1 MTSPAGA
8 GAPPA
13 DDLVSLYA
21 YNSWANARV
30 LATLAAMPDADYV
43 KEQGGG
49 WPSLRATFVH
59 IAGATDAWA
68 ERFAGRE
75 TTRLAT
81 VEELPRLEDAA
92 RLLLAAE
99 EKHRVLLP
107 TYTPERLAGPFTWK
121 NLKGESKT
129 ARFGIVVRHVV
140 NHQTYHRGQ
149 IAAMARRLGHAPKS
163 TDMVFWG
170 IELESRP

>member
-1 MTSPAGA
+1 MTATS
-8 GAPPA
+8 PA

-21 YNSWANARV
+21 FNSWANARV
-30 LATLAAMPDADYV
+30 LESLRALSEADYA

-68 ERFAGRE
+68 ERFSGRE

-81 VEELPRLEDAA
+81 IEELPGLEDAA
-92 RLLLAAE
+92 RVLLAAE
-99 EKHRVLLP
+99 EKHARLLP
-107 TYTPERLAGPFTWK
+107 TYDAPRLAGPFTWR
-121 NLKGESKT
+121 NLKGETKT
-129 ARFGIVVRHVV
+129 APFWVVVRHVV

-149 IAAMARRLGHAPKS
+149 ISAMVRRLGHAPKS
-163 TDMVFWG
+163 TDMVVWG
-170 IELESRP
+170 IEISPRG

>member
-1 MTSPAGA
+1 MT
-8 GAPPA
+8 APSPA

-30 LATLAAMPDADYV
+30 LETLRALPEADYV

-59 IAGATDAWA
+59 LAGATDAWA
-68 ERFAGRE
+68 ERFSGRE
-75 TTRLAT
+75 ATRLAT
-81 VEELPRLEDAA
+81 VEELPGLEDAA

-99 EKHRVLLP
+99 EKHGRLLP
-107 TYTPERLAGPFTWK
+107 ALTPARLAGPFTWK
-121 NLKGESKT
+121 NLKGEAKT
-129 ARFGIVVRHVV
+129 APFWVVVRHVV

-149 IAAMARRLGHAPKS
+149 ISAMVRRLGHAPKS
-163 TDMVFWG
+163 TDMVVWG
-170 IELESRP
+170 IEVAAR

>member
-1 MTSPAGA
+1 VTF
-8 GAPPA
+8 PPA
-13 DDLVSLYA
+13 DDLASLYA

-30 LATLAAMPDADYV
+30 LETLRALPEGDYV

-68 ERFAGRE
+68 ERFSGRDA
-75 TTRLAT
+75 TRLAT

-92 RLLLAAE
+92 RVLLAAE
-99 EKHRVLLP
+99 AKHARLLP
-107 TYTPERLAGPFTWK
+107 TYTSRRLAEPFTWK
-121 NLKGESKT
+121 NLKGETKAAPFWT
-129 ARFGIVVRHVV
+129 VVRHVV

-149 IAAMARRLGHAPKS
+149 VAAIARRLGHAPK
-163 TDMVFWG
+163 
-170 IELESRP
+170 